1 MMNQKGKAFIVVGHS
16 NWGKSFT
23 LISLTG
29 SRHKM
34 WIKLNEK
41 LLKVKKMSNDDIP
54 KGPGGLLDY
63 VEASIKSKYAY
74 IVLALCPN
82 FVDADRETEH
92 ILQTLSTKY
101 DLFFWV
107 MRERYGDRATQVT
120 EDQINRLKQWGTV
133 EVFEGQAVDTER
145 ATRFKKFIEQHLT

>member
-1 MMNQKGKAFIVVGHS
+1 MTQKGKAFVVVGHS

-34 WIKLNEK
+34 LIQVDGEQ
-41 LLKVKKMSNDDIP
+41 LKVKKMSNDDIP
-54 KGPGGLLDY
+54 KGPGGLLDF
-63 VEASIKSKYAY
+63 VEVSIKSKYAY

-92 ILQTLSTKY
+92 ILKTLSPKY

-107 MRERYGDRATQVT
+107 MRERYGDRNTQVT
-120 EDQINRLKQWGTV
+120 DDQINRLKKWGTV
-133 EVFEGQAVDTER
+133 EVFEGHAEDTVRAVG
-145 ATRFKKFIEQHLT
+145 FKKFIEQHLR

>member
-1 MMNQKGKAFIVVGHS
+1 MTRKSKAFIVVGHS

-23 LISLTG
+23 LINLTG

-34 WIKLNEK
+34 WIKINDEW
-41 LLKVKKMSNDDIP
+41 LKVKKMSNDDIP
-54 KGPGGLLDY
+54 KGPGGLLDF

-74 IVLALCPN
+74 IALALCPN

-92 ILQTLSTKY
+92 ILQTLSPQYT
-101 DLFFWV
+101 LFFWV
-107 MRERYGDRATQVT
+107 MRERYGDRNTQVT

-133 EVFEGQAVDTER
+133 EVFEGQAEDTQR
-145 ATRFKKFIEQHLT
+145 AVSFKKYIEQHLR